1 MDEDI
6 GESGELLLILQQ
18 LGQIVSDG
26 LCVVIVDVAH
36 PHSTLSSQVLNKS
49 QSFFSLSGDYDN
61 DADADVTDVC
71 LCLTQS

>member
-36 PHSTLSSQVLNKS
+36 PHSTLSSQ
-49 QSFFSLSGDYDN
+49 FSIESELF
-61 DADADVTDVC
+61 
-71 LCLTQS
+71 LTIRGL